1 MKIGDIVTVTELG
14 NDLHVIIGQ
23 APKGWWVQNLRTGAL
38 PIKQHAGKASYS
50 FSERKYVTPVIDG
63 GYLPK
68 DMTTTGTRHLDY
80 AQASCQSTG
89 TNHSADLVEHHSGST
104 TPELVC
110 GYHLFA
116 NTEWRN

>member
-1 MKIGDIVTVTELG
+1 MARIGDIVTVTELG

-23 APKGWWVQNLRTGAL
+23 APKGYWLQNLRTGAL
-38 PIKQHAGKASYS
+38 PTKQHRVKDMEHSWRNE
-50 FSERKYVTPVIDG
+50 FITIEG

-68 DMTTTGTRHLDY
+68 DMTLTGTRHLDY

>member
-1 MKIGDIVTVTELG
+1 MARIGDIVTVTELG

-23 APKGWWVQNLRTGAL
+23 APKGYWLQNLRTGAL
-38 PIKQHAGKASYS
+38 PFKPRSVGAIIRNGI
-50 FSERKYVTPVIDG
+50 ELGDG
-63 GYLPK
+63 YMPR
-68 DMTTTGTRHLDY
+68 DMTITGTRHLDY